1 MEIGRLIVW
10 VESQSFL
17 EFAFG
22 LGEPRL
28 LCEQRP
34 KLVMQFGF
42 ARCEHNSLLEFSDG
56 VVRFIL
62 QTEGASERLMSL
74 PLPGGELYS
83 HAELGNGIV
92 ESAFGFERLCEVG
105 MGDRQ
110 RGLKFDHSA
119 KADDGI
125 IHFALL

>member
-28 LCEQRP
+28 LGEQRP

-42 ARCEHNSLLEFSDG
+42 ARCEHDGLFEFSNR

-62 QTEGASERLMSL
+62 QTESASERLMSL
-74 PLPGGELYS
+74 PLLGGEQYGN
-83 HAELGNGIV
+83 AELGYGIV
-92 ESAFGFERLCEVG
+92 ESAFGFERLRE
-105 MGDRQ
+105 
-110 RGLKFDHSA
+110 
-119 KADDGI
+119 
-125 IHFALL
+125 